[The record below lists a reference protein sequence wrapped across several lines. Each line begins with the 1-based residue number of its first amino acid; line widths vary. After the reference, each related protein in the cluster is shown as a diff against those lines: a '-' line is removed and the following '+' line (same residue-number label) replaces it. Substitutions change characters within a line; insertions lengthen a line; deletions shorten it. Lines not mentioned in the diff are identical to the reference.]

1 MGRQRDGSYTEKARF
16 TVGPRDT
23 IPSMLRARAE
33 ERPSEV
39 VVEQRTEVG
48 GTRPVTAA
56 DLRRR
61 VEDAARGMIGL
72 GIHPGDAV
80 AVLSPTSFE
89 WMLLDLAILSVGA
102 VTVPVYETDSASQIH
117 HILTDAHVVHAFTAT
132 SQQADLVESVRTD
145 ALRQISS
152 LDRGAL
158 RELASAARRVDPE
171 EVEARLATQTS
182 ADIATIIYTSGT
194 TGEPKGVVLTHA
206 NFVGTTKAVRQILP
220 EVIDSPDTRLLLF
233 LPLAHV
239 LARFVMHA
247 VLSGRGTLAFSPD
260 VKRLLPDIQA
270 FRPTVLLAVPRVL
283 EKVHNAAAAKAG
295 KGLRR
300 RVFAWSAKQSRA
312 FASAREGH
320 FGPSP
325 ALKARHRLADVL
337 VLRKVRHALGA
348 NMRYIVCGGAPLAGD
363 LGQFF
368 TGAGLVLLQGYGLSE
383 TTGPITVQRPGANPA
398 GAVGQALPGNAIRIS
413 DDGEVLASGV
423 SVMEGYHDLP
433 EASAEALTDGWF
445 HTGDLG
451 TIDRRG
457 QLRITGRRKELIVTA
472 GGKNVSPEVLE
483 DALQTHPLISHVV
496 VVGDGRP
503 YIGALITLDP
513 EMLPMWLAS
522 HGLPPTDVSHAAD
535 LPEVRA
541 SLDRAVARADK
552 QVSRAES
559 IRRFRIVDA
568 VFTVENGYLT
578 PSLKLRRSAVLRD
591 FAPEVD
597 ALYAQGEAG
606 PESRGGHGFLR
617 RHRA

>member
-16 TVGPRDT
+16 TLDPRDT
-23 IPSMLRARAE
+23 IPSMLRARAGA
-33 ERPSEV
+33 RPGEV
-39 VVEQRTEVG
+39 AVEQRTEVG
-48 GTRPVTAA
+48 GTRPVSAA
-56 DLRRR
+56 DLQRR
-61 VEDAARGMIGL
+61 VDDVARGMVGL
-72 GIHPGDAV
+72 GIRPGDAV
-80 AVLSPTSFE
+80 AILSSTSFE

-102 VTVPVYETDSASQIH
+102 VTVPVYETDSASQIR

-132 SQQADLVESVRTD
+132 SQQADLIESVRTD
-145 ALRQISS
+145 DLRRISS

-158 RELASAARRVDPE
+158 RELASAARTVTPE
-171 EVEARLATQTS
+171 QVEARTS
-182 ADIATIIYTSGT
+182 ALRNSDVATIIYTSGT

-283 EKVHNAAAAKAG
+283 EKVYNAAAAKAG
-295 KGLRR
+295 KGLRH
-300 RVFAWSAKQSRA
+300 RVFAWSAKQSRSYA
-312 FASAREGH
+312 AAREGL

-325 ALKARHRLADVL
+325 ALKARHRLAEIL
-337 VLRKVRHALGA
+337 VLRRVRGALGA
-348 NMRYIVCGGAPLAGD
+348 NLRYVVCGGAPLATD

-368 TGAGLVLLQGYGLSE
+368 TGVGLTLLQGYGLSE

-398 GAVGQALPGNAIRIS
+398 GTVGLVLPGNSIRIGE
-413 DDGEVLASGV
+413 DGEVLASGV

-433 EASAEALTDGWF
+433 EATAEAITDGWF

-457 QLRITGRRKELIVTA
+457 QLRITGRKKELIVTA

-503 YIGALITLDP
+503 YVGALITLDP
-513 EMLPMWLAS
+513 EMLPSWLAA
-522 HGLPPTDVSHAAD
+522 HGLPPTDTDHAAE

-541 SLDRAVARADK
+541 SLERAVARADR

-568 VFTVENGYLT
+568 AFTVENGYLT
-578 PSLKLRRSAVLRD
+578 PSLKLKRSKVLHD

-597 ALYAQGEAG
+597 ALYAQGEAEREG
-606 PESRGGHGFLR
+606 KRRRGLLR
-617 RHRA
+617 RRKD